1 MSSNLRLFE
10 KYRTGIS
17 RIVAVFLFLILTFT
31 RTRIESD
38 LAKAILNNAGLFL
51 ITLCVFGRLWSSL
64 YICGKKTTMI
74 VKDGPYSVVRNPLYL
89 CSYLGV
95 LGISLATENLFLIV
109 LLNAAFLFYYPFVII
124 SEEKKLTELHGEPFT
139 QYMQQTPRIIPNFF
153 KLTQPETYEVHV
165 RIFNNALSDAIWFY
179 IAYIAIDFIKLA
191 QSKGIIS
198 FVIDI

>member
-1 MSSNLRLFE
+1 MSWNLRLFE

-17 RIVAVFLFLILTFT
+17 RIVAVFLFLILIFT

-38 LAKAILNNAGLFL
+38 LAKAVLNNAGLFL

-95 LGISLATENLFLIV
+95 LGISLSTENLFLII

-124 SEEKKLTELHGEPFT
+124 SEERKLTEMHGESFT
-139 QYMQQTPRIIPNFF
+139 HYMQQTPRIIPNFF

-179 IAYIAIDFIKLA
+179 IAYIAIDFIKLI

-198 FVIDI
+198 FVINM

>member
-1 MSSNLRLFE
+1 MPLNLRLFE

-17 RIVAVFLFLILTFT
+17 RIVAVFLFLVLIFT

-38 LAKAILNNAGLFL
+38 LAKAILSNAGLFL

-124 SEEKKLTELHGEPFT
+124 SEEKKLTEMHGEPFT

>member
-1 MSSNLRLFE
+1 MSWNLNMLE

-17 RIVAVFLFLILTFT
+17 RIVAVFLFLILIFT

-38 LAKAILNNAGLFL
+38 LIKAILSNVGLFL
-51 ITLCVFGRLWSSL
+51 ITLCVFGRLWSSM

-74 VKDGPYSVVRNPLYL
+74 VRDGPYSVVRNPLYL

-95 LGISLATENLFLIV
+95 LGISLSTENLFLII

-124 SEEKKLTELHGEPFT
+124 SEEKKLTQIHGEAFI
-139 QYMQQTPRIIPNFF
+139 QYMQQTPRFIPNFL
-153 KLTQPETYEVHV
+153 KLKQPETYEVHV
-165 RIFNNALSDAIWFY
+165 RIFNNALGDAIWFY
-179 IAYIAIDFIKLA
+179 IAYIAINFIKLM
-191 QSKGIIS
+191 QYKGVVP